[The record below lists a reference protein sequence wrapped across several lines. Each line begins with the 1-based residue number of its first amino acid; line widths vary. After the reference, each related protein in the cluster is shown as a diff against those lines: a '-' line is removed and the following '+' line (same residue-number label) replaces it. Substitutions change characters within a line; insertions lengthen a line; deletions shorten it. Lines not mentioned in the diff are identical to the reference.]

1 MTDSPSTPHSPS
13 MAASSA
19 ATATLVS
26 DETDAPHSSAR
37 LATPSFES
45 IYEDHFPYIWRS
57 VQRLGV
63 SASQTD
69 DVVQEVFIIAHRKL
83 STFEGRS
90 SIKTW
95 LYGIALH
102 VARVHRSRARKNDRH
117 ETLDEEAVRAPTN
130 ANPDRRAEKTEAVR
144 AVSAILD
151 RLDDDQ
157 REVFVLAELEELSA
171 PEIAVIL
178 NEKLNTIYS
187 RLRLAREAFAKAA
200 ARYRAQDDWRTR

>member
-1 MTDSPSTPHSPS
+1 MTDSPSRLHSLS

-19 ATATLVS
+19 ASEKPAS
-26 DETDAPHSSAR
+26 EESDAPHSNVR
-37 LATPSFES
+37 PTTPSFES

-57 VQRLGV
+57 IQRLGV

-83 STFEGRS
+83 ATFEGRS

-102 VARVHRSRARKNDRH
+102 VARLHRSRARKNDRH
-117 ETLDEEAVRAPTN
+117 EALDEEAAHAPTT
-130 ANPDRRAEKTEAVR
+130 AHPDRRAETTEAAR
-144 AVSAILD
+144 AVNAILD
-151 RLDDDQ
+151 GMDDDQ

-171 PEIAVIL
+171 PEIAGIL
-178 NEKLNTIYS
+178 DEKLNTIYS